1 MIKREIYL
9 EKIRNF
15 YDSELIKVI
24 MGIRRCG
31 KSVLLMQI
39 IEELKEKGIKEDHII
54 YINFEDYDFIEYTD
68 PKKFNELIKSKI
80 KDEKKYYLFFDEIQS
95 VIDFEKVVNS
105 FRATMNVSIFIK
117 KFNELIKSKI
127 KDEKKYYLF
136 FDEIQSVID
145 FEKVVNSFRA
155 TMNVSI
161 FITGSN
167 SKLLSGEFATYL
179 TGRII
184 SIKMMPFT
192 YSEFLELKKSK
203 HEEINEKAISEYV
216 EWGGMPLIY
225 NTTNEIER
233 KMYLRDLYS
242 AIILKDIVER
252 SKIKDINLLNKI
264 VQFMMENIGGIISSN
279 SIAGYLKNDKVNTT
293 VDTVMNYVEYI
304 TSSSI
309 FSKVNRYDIRG
320 KNVMATLEKYYV
332 TDLGLL
338 NLKKSPIEKKI
349 GGRLENIVY
358 NELISRGYEVYIGKT
373 DKGEIDFVIDKFG
386 ERIYIQVADYLSSDE
401 VMKREFGAFNDVNDN
416 FPKYVI
422 TMDKIDYS
430 QNGIIHLNIE
440 DFLLNKKI

>member
-105 FRATMNVSIFIK
+105 FRATMNVSIFI
-117 KFNELIKSKI
+117 
-127 KDEKKYYLF
+127 
-136 FDEIQSVID
+136 
-145 FEKVVNSFRA
+145 
-155 TMNVSI
+155 
-161 FITGSN
+161 TGSN

-203 HEEINEKAISEYV
+203 HEEINEKTFSEYV

-225 NTTNEIER
+225 NTNNEIER

-401 VMKREFGAFNDVNDN
+401 VMKREFEAFNDVNDN